1 MFGTR
6 GVFLR
11 RPEKVKSVVAI
22 SWIAVRDTGRY
33 FVHPIPLMVTVS
45 KFSIKSMRA
54 IWFTFN
60 KTSLVSCFY
69 FGRFCVFDR
78 TCFDY
83 VIQLWRVYQLS
94 VLVGTHVY
102 RHVVLCTEAYSRV
115 TRSAGVLHRGTE
127 GLLPLLGQRDCCL
140 CWRAASQMYN
150 IRIQNYS
157 FSVCDHHLA

>member
-54 IWFTFN
+54 I
-60 KTSLVSCFY
+60 
-69 FGRFCVFDR
+69 
-78 TCFDY
+78 
-83 VIQLWRVYQLS
+83 
-94 VLVGTHVY
+94 
-102 RHVVLCTEAYSRV
+102 
-115 TRSAGVLHRGTE
+115 
-127 GLLPLLGQRDCCL
+127 
-140 CWRAASQMYN
+140 
-150 IRIQNYS
+150 
-157 FSVCDHHLA
+157 

>member
-6 GVFLR
+6 GVFLL

-22 SWIAVRDTGRY
+22 SLIAVRDTGRY

-69 FGRFCVFDR
+69 FVRFFVFDR

-102 RHVVLCTEAYSRV
+102 WHVVLCTEAYSRV
-115 TRSAGVLHRGTE
+115 TRSAGGTHRGTV
-127 GLLPLLGQRDCCL
+127 
-140 CWRAASQMYN
+140 ASVDALQVRCTTSAY
-150 IRIQNYS
+150 RITA
-157 FSVCDHHLA
+157 SVYVTII